1 MPFLGERRTH
11 AGEDG
16 RTKQWNP
23 TEGKEW
29 NALPGE
35 MMMMVT
41 LMTTIM
47 MMVMMMIGLFA
58 RQDGIRFPTLLCVS
72 WGTWVGG
79 MRNVK
84 FAKKGNV
91 DS

>member
-35 MMMMVT
+35 MMMMVMVT
-41 LMTTIM
+41 VMTTM
-47 MMVMMMIGLFA
+47 KMMVMMMIGLFA
-58 RQDGIRFPTLLCVS
+58 RQDGIRFP
-72 WGTWVGG
+72 
-79 MRNVK
+79 NVK
-84 FAKKGNV
+84 IAKKENV

>member
-1 MPFLGERRTH
+1 MPFSGERRTH

-35 MMMMVT
+35 MMVMVT
-41 LMTTIM
+41 VMTTM
-47 MMVMMMIGLFA
+47 KMMVMMMIGLFA
-58 RQDGIRFPTLLCVS
+58 RQDGIRFPDPLVCEL
-72 WGTWVGG
+72 
-79 MRNVK
+79 
-84 FAKKGNV
+84 GNLAG
-91 DS
+91 